1 MDYNIGEI
9 LWIFC
14 GFLIL
19 ATLWLI
25 IRSVV
30 QGFGT
35 FMSSAEKNSEELE
48 EIKESLINIE
58 AKLKQLENK

>member
-30 QGFGT
+30 QRFGT
-35 FMSSAEKNSEELE
+35 FISSAEKNSEELE
-48 EIKESLINIE
+48 EIKESLKNIE